1 MAEAEI
7 IAVGSELLT
16 SQRVDTNSLF
26 ITDQLNALG
35 VEVRRKMVVGD
46 DRELL
51 TASIREAMGRVEIVI
66 LTGGLGPTEDDL
78 TRDAAAA
85 ATGRKLIFREDL
97 RDAIADRFRRM
108 NRKMAEINLRQAY
121 AIEGAEALPNPNGTA
136 AGQYLEHGLEHEN
149 RVVMLLPG
157 PPHEMKAMFIDQCVP
172 RLAQRLPAQV
182 IRTRFYRVAG
192 MGESDLDQLIA
203 PVYTKYINPVT
214 TILAA
219 PSDIQIHLRA
229 RCATA
234 EEAEALLAEVGPP
247 IEVLLGDRIY
257 SRNGDSLEAVIG
269 AMLIHRGVTLSVAE
283 SCTGGLLGQRVTSVA
298 GSSKYFVGGF
308 LVYNDSM
315 KQRLLSIDP
324 QLIAAHTAVSE
335 EVACAMAEGARQR
348 TGSTCAIAVT
358 GEAGPESASGA
369 PVGTVIIA
377 FASADCPTE
386 ARRLQLPGDRARVR
400 TFAAQAALDFA
411 RRKLSLNAPLPS
423 VAAR

>member
-1 MAEAEI
+1 MEAEI

-26 ITDQLNALG
+26 ITDQLNSLG
-35 VEVRRKMVVGD
+35 VEVRRKMIVGD

-51 TASIREAMGRVEIVI
+51 TASIREAIARVPIVI

-78 TRDAAAA
+78 TRDAVAA
-85 ATGRKLIFREDL
+85 ATTRKLIFREDL
-97 RDAIADRFRRM
+97 RDALIERFRRFS
-108 NRKMAEINLRQAY
+108 RKMADNNLRQAF
-121 AIEGAEALPNPNGTA
+121 AVDGADPLPNPNGSA
-136 AGQYLEHGLEHEN
+136 PGQWLEHKDC
-149 RVVMLLPG
+149 VVMLLPG
-157 PPHEMKAMFIDQCVP
+157 PPHEMKAMFVDQCLP

-203 PVYTKYINPVT
+203 PVYTKYTNPVT

-247 IEVLLGDRIY
+247 IEALLGDRIY
-257 SRNGDSLEAVIG
+257 SRNGDSLEAVVG
-269 AMLIHRGVTLSVAE
+269 ALLRDKTLSVAE
-283 SCTGGLLGQRVTSVA
+283 SCTGGLLGQRITSVA
-298 GSSKYFVGGF
+298 GSSKYFLGGF
-308 LVYNDSM
+308 LVYSDLM
-315 KQRLLSIDP
+315 KEQLLGIPRNLID
-324 QLIAAHTAVSE
+324 AHTAVSE

-348 TGSTCAIAVT
+348 TDSDYGVSIT

-369 PVGTVIIA
+369 PVGTVIVA
-377 FASADCPTE
+377 VASPDRPTE
-386 ARRLQLPGDRARVR
+386 SRRLQLPGDRVRVR
-400 TFAAQAALDFA
+400 TFAAQAALDFL
-411 RRKLSLNAPLPS
+411 RRKLA
-423 VAAR
+423 

>member
-1 MAEAEI
+1 MPEAEI

-51 TASIREAMGRVEIVI
+51 TASIREALARVEIVI

-78 TRDAAAA
+78 TRDAVAA
-85 ATGRKLIFREDL
+85 ATNRKLIFREDL

-121 AIEGAEALPNPNGTA
+121 AIEGAEALDNPNGTA
-136 AGQYLEHGLEHEN
+136 AGQYLEQEN
-149 RVVMLLPG
+149 RVLMLLPG
-157 PPHEMKAMFIDQCVP
+157 PPHEMKPMFTNHCVP
-172 RLAQRLPAQV
+172 RLTRRLPAQV

-203 PVYTKYINPVT
+203 PVYTKYTNPVT

-229 RCATA
+229 RCATV

-247 IEVLLGDRIY
+247 IEALLGDRIY
-257 SRNGDSLEAVIG
+257 SRNGDSLEATVG
-269 AMLIHRGVTLSVAE
+269 AMLAARNATLSVAE
-283 SCTGGLLGQRVTSVA
+283 SCTGGLLGQRITSIA

-308 LVYNDSM
+308 LLYNDFT
-315 KQRLLSIDP
+315 KELLLGVDRHLID
-324 QLIAAHTAVSE
+324 AHTAVSE
-335 EVACAMAEGARQR
+335 QVACAMAEGARQR
-348 TGSTCAIAVT
+348 TGSTYGISIT

-377 FASADCPTE
+377 VAAPDRATE
-386 ARRLQLPGDRARVR
+386 SRRLQLPGDRARVR
-400 TFAAQAALDFA
+400 TFAAQSALDFL
-411 RRKLSLNAPLPS
+411 RRKLS
-423 VAAR
+423 

>member
-1 MAEAEI
+1 VEAEI

-35 VEVRRKMVVGD
+35 VEVRRKMIVGD

-51 TASIREAMGRVEIVI
+51 TASIREAIERVEIVI

-78 TRDAAAA
+78 TRDAVAS
-85 ATGRKLIFREDL
+85 ATGRKLIFRDDL

-108 NRKMAEINLRQAY
+108 NRQMADNNLRQAY
-121 AIEGAEALPNPNGTA
+121 AVEGADALPNPNGTA
-136 AGQYLEHGLEHEN
+136 AGQYLEHEK

-157 PPHEMKAMFIDQCVP
+157 PPHEMKPMFTDQCVP
-172 RLAQRLPAQV
+172 RLTRLLPAQV

-203 PVYTKYINPVT
+203 PVYTKYTNPVT

-234 EEAEALLAEVGPP
+234 EAAEALLAEVGPP
-247 IEVLLGDRIY
+247 IEALLGDRIY
-257 SRNGDSLEAVIG
+257 SRNGDSLEAVVGNLLVKKG
-269 AMLIHRGVTLSVAE
+269 ATLSAAE
-283 SCTGGLLGQRVTSVA
+283 SCTGGMLGQRITSVA

-308 LVYNDSM
+308 LVYNDFT
-315 KQRLLSIDP
+315 KELLLGVDRHLIDM
-324 QLIAAHTAVSE
+324 HTAVSE
-335 EVACAMAEGARQR
+335 QVACAMAEGARQR
-348 TGSTCAIAVT
+348 TGSTYAVSIT

-369 PVGTVIIA
+369 PVGTVFIA
-377 FASADCPTE
+377 LSGPDVPTE

-400 TFAAQAALDFA
+400 TFAAQSALDFL
-411 RRKLSLNAPLPS
+411 RRKLS
-423 VAAR
+423 

>member
-1 MAEAEI
+1 MEAEI
-7 IAVGSELLT
+7 IAVGTELLGV
-16 SQRVDTNSLF
+16 QRVDTNSLF

-46 DRELL
+46 DRDLL
-51 TASIREAMGRVEIVI
+51 TASIREALDRVEIVI

-78 TRDAAAA
+78 TRDAVAA
-85 ATGRKLIFREDL
+85 ATGRKLIFRDDL
-97 RDAIADRFRRM
+97 RDAIAARFQRM

-121 AIEGAEALPNPNGTA
+121 AVDGADALPNPNGTA
-136 AGQYLEHGLEHEN
+136 AGQWLEHQN
-149 RVVMLLPG
+149 RVVMMLPG
-157 PPHEMKAMFIDQCVP
+157 PPHEMKAMFLDQCVP
-172 RLAQRLPAQV
+172 RLANRLPAQV

-203 PVYTKYINPVT
+203 PVYTKYTNPVT

-247 IEVLLGDRIY
+247 IEALLGDRIY

-269 AMLIHRGVTLSVAE
+269 AMLGDATLSVAE
-283 SCTGGLLGQRVTSVA
+283 SCTGGLLGQRITSVA

-308 LVYNDSM
+308 LVYSDSM
-315 KQRLLSIDP
+315 KEQLLGVDRHLIDTR
-324 QLIAAHTAVSE
+324 TAVSE
-335 EVACAMAEGARQR
+335 EVACAMAEGARKR
-348 TGSTCAIAVT
+348 TGSTYAVSIT

-377 FASADCPTE
+377 VACPDRETE
-386 ARRLQLPGDRARVR
+386 SRRLQLPGDRARVR
-400 TFAAQAALDFA
+400 IFAAQAALDFL
-411 RRKLSLNAPLPS
+411 RRKLQ
-423 VAAR
+423 

>member
-7 IAVGSELLT
+7 IAVGSELLRT
-16 SQRVDTNSLF
+16 QRVDTNSLF

-51 TASIREAMGRVEIVI
+51 AASVREALDRVEVVI

-78 TRDAAAA
+78 TRDAVAA
-85 ATGRKLIFREDL
+85 ATGRKLVFREEL
-97 RDAIADRFRRM
+97 RDAIAARFQRM

-121 AIEGAEALPNPNGTA
+121 AVDGAEALDNPNGTA
-136 AGQYLEHGLEHEN
+136 AGQWLEHGN

-157 PPHEMKAMFIDQCVP
+157 PPHEMKPMFTNHCVP
-172 RLAQRLPAQV
+172 RLALRLPAQV

-203 PVYTKYINPVT
+203 PVYTKYTNPVT

-229 RCATA
+229 RCDTA
-234 EEAEALLAEVGPP
+234 EQAEALLAEVGPP
-247 IEVLLGDRIY
+247 IEALLGDRIY
-257 SRNGDSLEAVIG
+257 SRNGDSLEATVG
-269 AMLIHRGVTLSVAE
+269 ALLAARNATVSVAE
-283 SCTGGLLGQRVTSVA
+283 SCTGGLLGQRLTSIA

-308 LVYNDSM
+308 LVYSDSM
-315 KQRLLSIDP
+315 KEQLLGVDP
-324 QLIAAHTAVSE
+324 QLIAAHTSVSE
-335 EVACAMAEGARQR
+335 EAARAMAEGARNR
-348 TGSTCAIAVT
+348 TGSTFSVSVT

-369 PVGTVIIA
+369 PVGTVFIA
-377 FASADCPTE
+377 VAAPDRETE
-386 ARRLQLPGDRARVR
+386 TRRLQLPGDRARVR
-400 TFAAQAALDFA
+400 TFAAQAALDFL
-411 RRKLSLNAPLPS
+411 RRML
-423 VAAR
+423 